1 MALINCPKC
10 GHEISDVSIQ
20 CPKCKCYHHEYLKKM
35 LLKRKIAKA
44 KKKIVIVGLLV
55 LSVIVGICIRSIYFE
70 KKNSIVKEEK
80 NTKSKTISETK
91 KIAKASRLIGKQGN
105 EEGKV
110 EYTQE
115 MADFIKNVSLF
126 GCNGSFAPC
135 ILGKTEDYKINAMMW
150 QQDDKAGKENI
161 AKIVKGLHKLY
172 GEYDSDE
179 SSYMEIKKG
188 YIWYYVEQY
197 SWVICGINNDN
208 NRIIIYWCKE

>member
-1 MALINCPKC
+1 
-10 GHEISDVSIQ
+10 
-20 CPKCKCYHHEYLKKM
+20 
-35 LLKRKIAKA
+35 
-44 KKKIVIVGLLV
+44 
-55 LSVIVGICIRSIYFE
+55 
-70 KKNSIVKEEK
+70 
-80 NTKSKTISETK
+80 
-91 KIAKASRLIGKQGN
+91 
-105 EEGKV
+105 
-110 EYTQE
+110 
-115 MADFIKNVSLF
+115 
-126 GCNGSFAPC
+126 
-135 ILGKTEDYKINAMMW
+135 MMW

>member
-80 NTKSKTISETK
+80 ILNQRQSLKQK
-91 KIAKASRLIGKQGN
+91 K
-105 EEGKV
+105 
-110 EYTQE
+110 
-115 MADFIKNVSLF
+115 
-126 GCNGSFAPC
+126 
-135 ILGKTEDYKINAMMW
+135 
-150 QQDDKAGKENI
+150 
-161 AKIVKGLHKLY
+161 
-172 GEYDSDE
+172 
-179 SSYMEIKKG
+179 
-188 YIWYYVEQY
+188 
-197 SWVICGINNDN
+197 
-208 NRIIIYWCKE
+208 